1 MDADMRRHDREPADA
16 PWTVALGAVGNGDV
30 EVFFEQQLDLD
41 AVRMAAVRSRDRAAH
56 EAHWDA
62 ILRDADV
69 VCRTVLVD
77 GRVAGH
83 VVSWNKDGRR
93 AVGYWLGRDYW
104 GRGVATSALRQF
116 LGQLTSRPLFA
127 YVAAHNVASQRVLE
141 KCGFRFAARYGPGDD
156 GIEELVME
164 LTS

>member
-1 MDADMRRHDREPADA
+1 MDADRRRHDREPADA
-16 PWTVALGAVGNGDV
+16 RWTVALRAVGSGDV
-30 EVFFEQQLDLD
+30 AVFFEQQLDLD
-41 AVRMAAVRSRDRAAH
+41 AVRMAAVRSRDRATH
-56 EAHWDA
+56 DAHWDA
-62 ILRDADV
+62 ILRDAEV

-93 AVGYWLGRDYW
+93 AVGYWLGRRDW

-141 KCGFRFAARYGPGDD
+141 KCGFTVAERYGPGED
-156 GIEELVME
+156 GVDEIVME
-164 LTS
+164 LTC